1 MNLTKSVEYRK
12 GMGSSEGRIILNA
25 HESIVY
31 TVVPANIV
39 AQNTQDATAE
49 VDRLVLVVR
58 MYLKG

>member
-1 MNLTKSVEYRK
+1 
-12 GMGSSEGRIILNA
+12 MGSSEGRIILNA

-31 TVVPANIV
+31 TVVPAKIV